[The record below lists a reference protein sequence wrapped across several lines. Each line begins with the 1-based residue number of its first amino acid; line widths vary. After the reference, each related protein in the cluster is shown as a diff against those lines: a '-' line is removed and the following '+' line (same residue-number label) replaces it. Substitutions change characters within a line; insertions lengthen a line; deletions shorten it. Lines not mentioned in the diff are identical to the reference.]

1 MSWGYDW
8 AGRLTSEVRTG
19 SNAYSTA
26 YTLDAEGRRTSQ
38 SVTSGGTTKVTNFTV
53 DSDDEV
59 TAASSSSGGLNN
71 SYSYNSNGEQTGR
84 TLAGTAYTAAFDYD
98 GQMTSLTQGSST
110 TSFAYDALGRR
121 VSRTAGGTTTAF
133 QYDGGSVLL
142 EKQGSTTTGTYT
154 YGVGIIRKD
163 GETPLYDGIG
173 SARAETNSSQSVT
186 STLTPD
192 AFGNAVATTGSTGNS
207 YQFGAT
213 SGYRNDGDAGLL
225 KVGCRY
231 YDPQVGAFTTRDTY
245 LDQKPYL
252 YCEHDPVNAVDPSG
266 HDPILTVS
274 TGAIGGFFPI
284 AAWTDL
290 NILIDLRHFHVGIG
304 ADVGMGGGFGVGG
317 SAGVGVGISNGTITT
332 GQTIAVTVA
341 GFLGLGMGGSGNL
354 SYSTDGPSA
363 SGGVGKMGPTVGGG
377 LYLGVTRGYVFKLF

>member
-1 MSWGYDW
+1 M
-8 AGRLTSEVRTG
+8 
-19 SNAYSTA
+19 
-26 YTLDAEGRRTSQ
+26 
-38 SVTSGGTTKVTNFTV
+38 TSGGTTKVTNFTV

-154 YGVGIIRKD
+154 YGVGLVRKD

-173 SARAETNSSQSVT
+173 SARSETNSSQSVT
-186 STLTPD
+186 SILTPD
-192 AFGNAVATTGSTGNS
+192 AFGNAVATTGSTGSS

-213 SGYRNDGDAGLL
+213 SGKHWQSL
-225 KVGCRY
+225 
-231 YDPQVGAFTTRDTY
+231 
-245 LDQKPYL
+245 PYSRGIPTEQYFANRTHGQSL
-252 YCEHDPVNAVDPSG
+252 S
-266 HDPILTVS
+266 
-274 TGAIGGFFPI
+274 
-284 AAWTDL
+284 
-290 NILIDLRHFHVGIG
+290 RHFTLQ
-304 ADVGMGGGFGVGG
+304 A
-317 SAGVGVGISNGTITT
+317 
-332 GQTIAVTVA
+332 
-341 GFLGLGMGGSGNL
+341 
-354 SYSTDGPSA
+354 
-363 SGGVGKMGPTVGGG
+363 
-377 LYLGVTRGYVFKLF
+377 

>member
-1 MSWGYDW
+1 
-8 AGRLTSEVRTG
+8 
-19 SNAYSTA
+19 
-26 YTLDAEGRRTSQ
+26 
-38 SVTSGGTTKVTNFTV
+38 
-53 DSDDEV
+53 
-59 TAASSSSGGLNN
+59 
-71 SYSYNSNGEQTGR
+71 
-84 TLAGTAYTAAFDYD
+84 
-98 GQMTSLTQGSST
+98 MTSLTQGSST

-142 EKQGSTTTGTYT
+142 EKQGTTTTGTYT
-154 YGVGIIRKD
+154 YGVGLVRKD

-192 AFGNAVATTGSTGNS
+192 AFGNAVATTGSTGSS

-252 YCEHDPVNAVDPSG
+252 YCEHDPVNATDPSG
-266 HDPILTVS
+266 HKIS
-274 TGAIGGFFPI
+274 
-284 AAWTDL
+284 
-290 NILIDLRHFHVGIG
+290 
-304 ADVGMGGGFGVGG
+304 ADGEL
-317 SAGVGVGISNGTITT
+317 SAGVSLLLGGVATGLSGVGIAVAIAALPTI
-332 GQTIAVTVA
+332 GAI
-341 GFLGLGMGGSGNL
+341 S
-354 SYSTDGPSA
+354 
-363 SGGVGKMGPTVGGG
+363 SGGAILIGVGFGLIGGG
-377 LYLGVTRGYVFKLF
+377 AVLLVIIGALFIGHSLLRDD

>member
-1 MSWGYDW
+1 LATD
-8 AGRLTSEVRTG
+8 LTS
-19 SNAYSTA
+19 
-26 YTLDAEGRRTSQ
+26 LKLQ
-38 SVTSGGTTKVTNFTV
+38 SVTSEGTTRVTSFTV

-110 TSFAYDALGRR
+110 TTFAYDALGRR

-154 YGVGIIRKD
+154 YGVGLVRKD

-192 AFGNAVATTGSTGNS
+192 AFGNAVATTGSTGSS
-207 YQFGAT
+207 YQQVQRG
-213 SGYRNDGDAGLL
+213 RNCVSQFLL
-225 KVGCRY
+225 EQY
-231 YDPQVGAFTTRDTY
+231 
-245 LDQKPYL
+245 
-252 YCEHDPVNAVDPSG
+252 NS
-266 HDPILTVS
+266 
-274 TGAIGGFFPI
+274 
-284 AAWTDL
+284 
-290 NILIDLRHFHVGIG
+290 NDLRVQKIDSSGTRNY
-304 ADVGMGGGFGVGG
+304 
-317 SAGVGVGISNGTITT
+317 ISDGNG
-332 GQTIAVTVA
+332 
-341 GFLGLGMGGSGNL
+341 
-354 SYSTDGPSA
+354 
-363 SGGVGKMGPTVGGG
+363 
-377 LYLGVTRGYVFKLF
+377 